1 MSDGALYAF
10 PSVVLPPKFISE
22 AEAAGTAADE
32 MYCLK
37 LLENTGVVVVPG
49 AFPRSLTQLTF
60 STHSLTHLNST
71 HPPTHSLNSTPSLL
85 HFSVILRVNC
95 LVVGSGFG
103 QKDGTWHFRTTF
115 LPPEEK
121 LAGVMKRVETF
132 HADFMASYK

>member
-60 STHSLTHLNST
+60 STHSLTHSLT
-71 HPPTHSLNSTPSLL
+71 THSLTHSLTHSPQLNSPTHPLTQLNSLVTA
-85 HFSVILRVNC
+85 FLRNSSCQLSCGREWLRAEGRDVAFPHN
-95 LVVGSGFG
+95 L
-103 QKDGTWHFRTTF
+103 
-115 LPPEEK
+115 
-121 LAGVMKRVETF
+121 LA
-132 HADFMASYK
+132 A

>member
-60 STHSLTHLNST
+60 STHSLTHSPQLNSPT
-71 HPPTHSLNSTPSLL
+71 HPLTQLNSLVTAFLRNSSCQLSCGREWLRAEGRDVAFPHNLL
-85 HFSVILRVNC
+85 
-95 LVVGSGFG
+95 
-103 QKDGTWHFRTTF
+103 
-115 LPPEEK
+115 
-121 LAGVMKRVETF
+121 A
-132 HADFMASYK
+132 A